1 MTLRTP
7 TIIAFFALL
16 TLHTA
21 CRRADVT
28 GPPEL
33 RVGRDQCAECGM
45 LISEDRCS
53 AAVLLERDRERLH
66 AIFDD
71 IGCLLD
77 WRQAPH
83 DPPVRALET
92 YLRDYDARTW
102 IAAESASILRAD
114 PDRLHTP
121 MGSGMIAFAN
131 AASAEARRHEFGGA
145 LTTYPELIQS
155 AEQASKSQE
164 ARP

>member
-7 TIIAFFALL
+7 TTLVLLALL
-16 TLHTA
+16 SFSTA
-21 CRRADVT
+21 CRRAELS

-53 AAVLLERDRERLH
+53 AAVLYERDRERLH

-77 WRQAPH
+77 WRRATH
-83 DPPVRALET
+83 DPPQRVLET
-92 YLRDYDARTW
+92 YLRDYDARAW
-102 IAAESASILRAD
+102 IHANTASILRAD
-114 PDRLHTP
+114 RDRLHTP
-121 MGSGMIAFAN
+121 MGSGIVAFAH
-131 AASAEARRHEFGGA
+131 AADAEARRDEFGGDLTSYAA
-145 LTTYPELIQS
+145 LLSPLTPP
-155 AEQASKSQE
+155 AH
-164 ARP
+164 